1 MDTMLEEIEK
11 NQFELRERSIFDSV
25 NAIKKVWQRDYKWI
39 HINLDIEEDIVYEI
53 SEDVIQVILDNL
65 ILNSIQQNDE
75 IQLLNIFISAMKND
89 GKLEFEYR
97 DNGKGLDDKYLTNPR
112 KILEVHETTRKKG
125 HGLGMWIVN
134 NTCIMSGGEVQ
145 DIKGEK
151 GFYIKFTLGGKMDT
165 IKMIYIDDSPDISLS
180 KYLDK
185 FRSGLCQ
192 FDYSDIE
199 FNSEE
204 GYESL
209 INNTEVRTA
218 NIIFIDSKLF
228 ENRNTNG
235 KFTGEEF
242 KIILKKHLPFI
253 EVIVITQN
261 EVEEEYETIAK
272 YDSRSDKTAQEYYDS
287 ILPEL
292 IDHAVKNIFEYRKIA
307 SRMKE
312 NTIWEDVMI
321 EKIENSLEG
330 KDVYDELTK
339 TDIDHIIGIFQELQE
354 KVDR

>member
-1 MDTMLEEIEK
+1 
-11 NQFELRERSIFDSV
+11 
-25 NAIKKVWQRDYKWI
+25 
-39 HINLDIEEDIVYEI
+39 
-53 SEDVIQVILDNL
+53 
-65 ILNSIQQNDE
+65 
-75 IQLLNIFISAMKND
+75 
-89 GKLEFEYR
+89 
-97 DNGKGLDDKYLTNPR
+97 
-112 KILEVHETTRKKG
+112 
-125 HGLGMWIVN
+125 
-134 NTCIMSGGEVQ
+134 
-145 DIKGEK
+145 
-151 GFYIKFTLGGKMDT
+151 MDT

-292 IDHAVKNIFEYRKIA
+292 IDHAVKNIFEYRKIS

>member
-1 MDTMLEEIEK
+1 
-11 NQFELRERSIFDSV
+11 
-25 NAIKKVWQRDYKWI
+25 
-39 HINLDIEEDIVYEI
+39 
-53 SEDVIQVILDNL
+53 
-65 ILNSIQQNDE
+65 
-75 IQLLNIFISAMKND
+75 
-89 GKLEFEYR
+89 
-97 DNGKGLDDKYLTNPR
+97 
-112 KILEVHETTRKKG
+112 
-125 HGLGMWIVN
+125 
-134 NTCIMSGGEVQ
+134 
-145 DIKGEK
+145 
-151 GFYIKFTLGGKMDT
+151 MDT

-339 TDIDHIIGIFQELQE
+339 SDIDHIIGIFQELQE

>member
-1 MDTMLEEIEK
+1 
-11 NQFELRERSIFDSV
+11 
-25 NAIKKVWQRDYKWI
+25 
-39 HINLDIEEDIVYEI
+39 
-53 SEDVIQVILDNL
+53 
-65 ILNSIQQNDE
+65 
-75 IQLLNIFISAMKND
+75 
-89 GKLEFEYR
+89 
-97 DNGKGLDDKYLTNPR
+97 
-112 KILEVHETTRKKG
+112 
-125 HGLGMWIVN
+125 
-134 NTCIMSGGEVQ
+134 
-145 DIKGEK
+145 
-151 GFYIKFTLGGKMDT
+151 MDT

>member
-1 MDTMLEEIEK
+1 
-11 NQFELRERSIFDSV
+11 
-25 NAIKKVWQRDYKWI
+25 
-39 HINLDIEEDIVYEI
+39 
-53 SEDVIQVILDNL
+53 
-65 ILNSIQQNDE
+65 
-75 IQLLNIFISAMKND
+75 
-89 GKLEFEYR
+89 
-97 DNGKGLDDKYLTNPR
+97 
-112 KILEVHETTRKKG
+112 
-125 HGLGMWIVN
+125 
-134 NTCIMSGGEVQ
+134 
-145 DIKGEK
+145 
-151 GFYIKFTLGGKMDT
+151 MDT

-235 KFTGEEF
+235 KFTGEEY

-261 EVEEEYETIAK
+261 EREEEYETIAK

>member
-1 MDTMLEEIEK
+1 
-11 NQFELRERSIFDSV
+11 
-25 NAIKKVWQRDYKWI
+25 
-39 HINLDIEEDIVYEI
+39 
-53 SEDVIQVILDNL
+53 
-65 ILNSIQQNDE
+65 
-75 IQLLNIFISAMKND
+75 
-89 GKLEFEYR
+89 
-97 DNGKGLDDKYLTNPR
+97 
-112 KILEVHETTRKKG
+112 
-125 HGLGMWIVN
+125 
-134 NTCIMSGGEVQ
+134 
-145 DIKGEK
+145 
-151 GFYIKFTLGGKMDT
+151 MDT

-192 FDYSDIE
+192 FDYSDIG

>member
-1 MDTMLEEIEK
+1 
-11 NQFELRERSIFDSV
+11 
-25 NAIKKVWQRDYKWI
+25 
-39 HINLDIEEDIVYEI
+39 
-53 SEDVIQVILDNL
+53 
-65 ILNSIQQNDE
+65 
-75 IQLLNIFISAMKND
+75 
-89 GKLEFEYR
+89 
-97 DNGKGLDDKYLTNPR
+97 
-112 KILEVHETTRKKG
+112 
-125 HGLGMWIVN
+125 
-134 NTCIMSGGEVQ
+134 
-145 DIKGEK
+145 
-151 GFYIKFTLGGKMDT
+151 MDT

-242 KIILKKHLPFI
+242 KIILKKHLQFI

-272 YDSRSDKTAQEYYDS
+272 YDSRSDKTAQEYYGS

>member
-1 MDTMLEEIEK
+1 
-11 NQFELRERSIFDSV
+11 
-25 NAIKKVWQRDYKWI
+25 
-39 HINLDIEEDIVYEI
+39 
-53 SEDVIQVILDNL
+53 
-65 ILNSIQQNDE
+65 
-75 IQLLNIFISAMKND
+75 
-89 GKLEFEYR
+89 
-97 DNGKGLDDKYLTNPR
+97 
-112 KILEVHETTRKKG
+112 
-125 HGLGMWIVN
+125 
-134 NTCIMSGGEVQ
+134 
-145 DIKGEK
+145 
-151 GFYIKFTLGGKMDT
+151 MDT

-218 NIIFIDSKLF
+218 NVIFIDSKLF

>member
-1 MDTMLEEIEK
+1 
-11 NQFELRERSIFDSV
+11 
-25 NAIKKVWQRDYKWI
+25 
-39 HINLDIEEDIVYEI
+39 
-53 SEDVIQVILDNL
+53 
-65 ILNSIQQNDE
+65 
-75 IQLLNIFISAMKND
+75 
-89 GKLEFEYR
+89 
-97 DNGKGLDDKYLTNPR
+97 
-112 KILEVHETTRKKG
+112 
-125 HGLGMWIVN
+125 
-134 NTCIMSGGEVQ
+134 
-145 DIKGEK
+145 
-151 GFYIKFTLGGKMDT
+151 MDT

-192 FDYSDIE
+192 FVYSDIE

>member
-1 MDTMLEEIEK
+1 
-11 NQFELRERSIFDSV
+11 
-25 NAIKKVWQRDYKWI
+25 
-39 HINLDIEEDIVYEI
+39 
-53 SEDVIQVILDNL
+53 
-65 ILNSIQQNDE
+65 
-75 IQLLNIFISAMKND
+75 
-89 GKLEFEYR
+89 
-97 DNGKGLDDKYLTNPR
+97 
-112 KILEVHETTRKKG
+112 
-125 HGLGMWIVN
+125 
-134 NTCIMSGGEVQ
+134 
-145 DIKGEK
+145 
-151 GFYIKFTLGGKMDT
+151 MDT

-261 EVEEEYETIAK
+261 EEEYETIAK

>member
-1 MDTMLEEIEK
+1 
-11 NQFELRERSIFDSV
+11 
-25 NAIKKVWQRDYKWI
+25 
-39 HINLDIEEDIVYEI
+39 
-53 SEDVIQVILDNL
+53 
-65 ILNSIQQNDE
+65 
-75 IQLLNIFISAMKND
+75 
-89 GKLEFEYR
+89 
-97 DNGKGLDDKYLTNPR
+97 
-112 KILEVHETTRKKG
+112 
-125 HGLGMWIVN
+125 
-134 NTCIMSGGEVQ
+134 
-145 DIKGEK
+145 
-151 GFYIKFTLGGKMDT
+151 MDT

-261 EVEEEYETIAK
+261 EVEEECETIAK

>member
-1 MDTMLEEIEK
+1 
-11 NQFELRERSIFDSV
+11 
-25 NAIKKVWQRDYKWI
+25 
-39 HINLDIEEDIVYEI
+39 
-53 SEDVIQVILDNL
+53 
-65 ILNSIQQNDE
+65 
-75 IQLLNIFISAMKND
+75 
-89 GKLEFEYR
+89 
-97 DNGKGLDDKYLTNPR
+97 
-112 KILEVHETTRKKG
+112 
-125 HGLGMWIVN
+125 
-134 NTCIMSGGEVQ
+134 
-145 DIKGEK
+145 
-151 GFYIKFTLGGKMDT
+151 MDT

-199 FNSEE
+199 FSSEE

>member
-1 MDTMLEEIEK
+1 
-11 NQFELRERSIFDSV
+11 
-25 NAIKKVWQRDYKWI
+25 
-39 HINLDIEEDIVYEI
+39 
-53 SEDVIQVILDNL
+53 
-65 ILNSIQQNDE
+65 
-75 IQLLNIFISAMKND
+75 
-89 GKLEFEYR
+89 
-97 DNGKGLDDKYLTNPR
+97 
-112 KILEVHETTRKKG
+112 
-125 HGLGMWIVN
+125 
-134 NTCIMSGGEVQ
+134 
-145 DIKGEK
+145 
-151 GFYIKFTLGGKMDT
+151 MDT

-199 FNSEE
+199 FNSED

>member
-1 MDTMLEEIEK
+1 
-11 NQFELRERSIFDSV
+11 
-25 NAIKKVWQRDYKWI
+25 
-39 HINLDIEEDIVYEI
+39 
-53 SEDVIQVILDNL
+53 
-65 ILNSIQQNDE
+65 
-75 IQLLNIFISAMKND
+75 
-89 GKLEFEYR
+89 
-97 DNGKGLDDKYLTNPR
+97 
-112 KILEVHETTRKKG
+112 
-125 HGLGMWIVN
+125 
-134 NTCIMSGGEVQ
+134 
-145 DIKGEK
+145 
-151 GFYIKFTLGGKMDT
+151 MDT

-272 YDSRSDKTAQEYYDS
+272 YDARSDKTAQDYYDS
-287 ILPEL
+287 ILTEL

>member
-1 MDTMLEEIEK
+1 
-11 NQFELRERSIFDSV
+11 
-25 NAIKKVWQRDYKWI
+25 
-39 HINLDIEEDIVYEI
+39 
-53 SEDVIQVILDNL
+53 
-65 ILNSIQQNDE
+65 
-75 IQLLNIFISAMKND
+75 
-89 GKLEFEYR
+89 
-97 DNGKGLDDKYLTNPR
+97 
-112 KILEVHETTRKKG
+112 
-125 HGLGMWIVN
+125 
-134 NTCIMSGGEVQ
+134 
-145 DIKGEK
+145 
-151 GFYIKFTLGGKMDT
+151 MDT

-292 IDHAVKNIFEYRKIA
+292 IDHAVKNVFEYRKIA

>member
-1 MDTMLEEIEK
+1 
-11 NQFELRERSIFDSV
+11 
-25 NAIKKVWQRDYKWI
+25 
-39 HINLDIEEDIVYEI
+39 
-53 SEDVIQVILDNL
+53 
-65 ILNSIQQNDE
+65 
-75 IQLLNIFISAMKND
+75 
-89 GKLEFEYR
+89 
-97 DNGKGLDDKYLTNPR
+97 
-112 KILEVHETTRKKG
+112 
-125 HGLGMWIVN
+125 
-134 NTCIMSGGEVQ
+134 
-145 DIKGEK
+145 
-151 GFYIKFTLGGKMDT
+151 MDT

-272 YDSRSDKTAQEYYDS
+272 YESRSDKTAQEYYDS

>member
-1 MDTMLEEIEK
+1 
-11 NQFELRERSIFDSV
+11 
-25 NAIKKVWQRDYKWI
+25 
-39 HINLDIEEDIVYEI
+39 
-53 SEDVIQVILDNL
+53 
-65 ILNSIQQNDE
+65 
-75 IQLLNIFISAMKND
+75 
-89 GKLEFEYR
+89 
-97 DNGKGLDDKYLTNPR
+97 
-112 KILEVHETTRKKG
+112 
-125 HGLGMWIVN
+125 
-134 NTCIMSGGEVQ
+134 
-145 DIKGEK
+145 
-151 GFYIKFTLGGKMDT
+151 MDT

-307 SRMKE
+307 SCMKE

>member
-1 MDTMLEEIEK
+1 
-11 NQFELRERSIFDSV
+11 
-25 NAIKKVWQRDYKWI
+25 
-39 HINLDIEEDIVYEI
+39 
-53 SEDVIQVILDNL
+53 
-65 ILNSIQQNDE
+65 
-75 IQLLNIFISAMKND
+75 
-89 GKLEFEYR
+89 
-97 DNGKGLDDKYLTNPR
+97 
-112 KILEVHETTRKKG
+112 
-125 HGLGMWIVN
+125 
-134 NTCIMSGGEVQ
+134 
-145 DIKGEK
+145 
-151 GFYIKFTLGGKMDT
+151 MDT

-312 NTIWEDVMI
+312 NTIWDDVMI

>member
-1 MDTMLEEIEK
+1 
-11 NQFELRERSIFDSV
+11 
-25 NAIKKVWQRDYKWI
+25 
-39 HINLDIEEDIVYEI
+39 
-53 SEDVIQVILDNL
+53 
-65 ILNSIQQNDE
+65 
-75 IQLLNIFISAMKND
+75 
-89 GKLEFEYR
+89 
-97 DNGKGLDDKYLTNPR
+97 
-112 KILEVHETTRKKG
+112 
-125 HGLGMWIVN
+125 
-134 NTCIMSGGEVQ
+134 
-145 DIKGEK
+145 
-151 GFYIKFTLGGKMDT
+151 MDT

-180 KYLDK
+180 KYLYK

>member
-1 MDTMLEEIEK
+1 
-11 NQFELRERSIFDSV
+11 
-25 NAIKKVWQRDYKWI
+25 
-39 HINLDIEEDIVYEI
+39 
-53 SEDVIQVILDNL
+53 
-65 ILNSIQQNDE
+65 
-75 IQLLNIFISAMKND
+75 
-89 GKLEFEYR
+89 
-97 DNGKGLDDKYLTNPR
+97 
-112 KILEVHETTRKKG
+112 
-125 HGLGMWIVN
+125 
-134 NTCIMSGGEVQ
+134 
-145 DIKGEK
+145 
-151 GFYIKFTLGGKMDT
+151 MDT

-287 ILPEL
+287 IPPEL

>member
-1 MDTMLEEIEK
+1 
-11 NQFELRERSIFDSV
+11 
-25 NAIKKVWQRDYKWI
+25 
-39 HINLDIEEDIVYEI
+39 
-53 SEDVIQVILDNL
+53 
-65 ILNSIQQNDE
+65 
-75 IQLLNIFISAMKND
+75 
-89 GKLEFEYR
+89 
-97 DNGKGLDDKYLTNPR
+97 
-112 KILEVHETTRKKG
+112 
-125 HGLGMWIVN
+125 
-134 NTCIMSGGEVQ
+134 
-145 DIKGEK
+145 
-151 GFYIKFTLGGKMDT
+151 MDT

-204 GYESL
+204 AYESL

>member
-1 MDTMLEEIEK
+1 
-11 NQFELRERSIFDSV
+11 
-25 NAIKKVWQRDYKWI
+25 
-39 HINLDIEEDIVYEI
+39 
-53 SEDVIQVILDNL
+53 
-65 ILNSIQQNDE
+65 
-75 IQLLNIFISAMKND
+75 
-89 GKLEFEYR
+89 
-97 DNGKGLDDKYLTNPR
+97 
-112 KILEVHETTRKKG
+112 
-125 HGLGMWIVN
+125 
-134 NTCIMSGGEVQ
+134 
-145 DIKGEK
+145 
-151 GFYIKFTLGGKMDT
+151 MDT

-185 FRSGLCQ
+185 FRSGICQ

>member
-1 MDTMLEEIEK
+1 
-11 NQFELRERSIFDSV
+11 
-25 NAIKKVWQRDYKWI
+25 
-39 HINLDIEEDIVYEI
+39 
-53 SEDVIQVILDNL
+53 
-65 ILNSIQQNDE
+65 
-75 IQLLNIFISAMKND
+75 
-89 GKLEFEYR
+89 
-97 DNGKGLDDKYLTNPR
+97 
-112 KILEVHETTRKKG
+112 
-125 HGLGMWIVN
+125 
-134 NTCIMSGGEVQ
+134 
-145 DIKGEK
+145 
-151 GFYIKFTLGGKMDT
+151 MDT

-339 TDIDHIIGIFQELQE
+339 TDIDHLIGIFQELQE

>member
-1 MDTMLEEIEK
+1 
-11 NQFELRERSIFDSV
+11 
-25 NAIKKVWQRDYKWI
+25 
-39 HINLDIEEDIVYEI
+39 
-53 SEDVIQVILDNL
+53 
-65 ILNSIQQNDE
+65 
-75 IQLLNIFISAMKND
+75 
-89 GKLEFEYR
+89 
-97 DNGKGLDDKYLTNPR
+97 
-112 KILEVHETTRKKG
+112 
-125 HGLGMWIVN
+125 
-134 NTCIMSGGEVQ
+134 
-145 DIKGEK
+145 
-151 GFYIKFTLGGKMDT
+151 MDT

-292 IDHAVKNIFEYRKIA
+292 IDHAVKNIFEYRKIV

>member
-1 MDTMLEEIEK
+1 
-11 NQFELRERSIFDSV
+11 
-25 NAIKKVWQRDYKWI
+25 
-39 HINLDIEEDIVYEI
+39 
-53 SEDVIQVILDNL
+53 
-65 ILNSIQQNDE
+65 
-75 IQLLNIFISAMKND
+75 
-89 GKLEFEYR
+89 
-97 DNGKGLDDKYLTNPR
+97 
-112 KILEVHETTRKKG
+112 
-125 HGLGMWIVN
+125 
-134 NTCIMSGGEVQ
+134 
-145 DIKGEK
+145 
-151 GFYIKFTLGGKMDT
+151 MDT

-339 TDIDHIIGIFQELQE
+339 TDIDHIIGIFQELKE

>member
-1 MDTMLEEIEK
+1 
-11 NQFELRERSIFDSV
+11 
-25 NAIKKVWQRDYKWI
+25 
-39 HINLDIEEDIVYEI
+39 
-53 SEDVIQVILDNL
+53 
-65 ILNSIQQNDE
+65 
-75 IQLLNIFISAMKND
+75 
-89 GKLEFEYR
+89 
-97 DNGKGLDDKYLTNPR
+97 
-112 KILEVHETTRKKG
+112 
-125 HGLGMWIVN
+125 
-134 NTCIMSGGEVQ
+134 
-145 DIKGEK
+145 
-151 GFYIKFTLGGKMDT
+151 MDT

-272 YDSRSDKTAQEYYDS
+272 FDSRSDKTAQEYYDS

>member
-1 MDTMLEEIEK
+1 
-11 NQFELRERSIFDSV
+11 
-25 NAIKKVWQRDYKWI
+25 
-39 HINLDIEEDIVYEI
+39 
-53 SEDVIQVILDNL
+53 
-65 ILNSIQQNDE
+65 
-75 IQLLNIFISAMKND
+75 
-89 GKLEFEYR
+89 
-97 DNGKGLDDKYLTNPR
+97 
-112 KILEVHETTRKKG
+112 
-125 HGLGMWIVN
+125 
-134 NTCIMSGGEVQ
+134 
-145 DIKGEK
+145 
-151 GFYIKFTLGGKMDT
+151 MDT

-180 KYLDK
+180 RYLDK
-185 FRSGLCQ
+185 FRSSLCQ
-192 FDYSDIE
+192 FDYADIE

-204 GYESL
+204 GYENL
-209 INNTEVRTA
+209 INNAEVRTA